1 MLVLYGFLQLKILEY
16 RFLSSL
22 FVCDNETNSLRL
34 SVKGIKRYDSHKLV
48 LVGK

>member
-22 FVCDNETNSLRL
+22 LDCDNETNSLWL